1 MKSRLFYI
9 FIFICSS
16 MNLFGQNNPTE
27 FTYNEFLGYVKK
39 YHPLV
44 KQADL
49 KLNEAQANL
58 MQARGAF
65 DPKIEVDFNEKQF
78 KDNQYYSILNS
89 SFKIPTWYGIELKA
103 GFDNSEGI
111 YVNPENTL
119 PNSGLTSFGISVPV
133 GQGLFIN
140 QRMADLRKAKIAR
153 NLNVAERNLQAVEVI
168 YEASVSYMN
177 WKRSF
182 DEVKL
187 YETYLENALIR
198 YNGVSKLIEE
208 GDKPAIDSV
217 EAGIAVKTRRL
228 NLEDAKLK
236 LIKAKLELSNYL
248 WLENN
253 IPLELNDNLFPE
265 VTLSKTIKEV
275 LQINELGTIDIDN
288 HPKIQALDAKIAL
301 LKVDRKLKANALL
314 PKLDLSYNY
323 LSEPS
328 YIDNYR
334 FEDYKIGVNF
344 SFPIFL
350 RKERGSLKLADL
362 KIQDSEFGLQFE
374 RKSLENKIKSQQ
386 QEIVSLQKQQDYND
400 KLVKDFSTLLNAE
413 DRLFEMGE
421 SSLFVIN
428 SRENSLVSSQI
439 NEIVLENRYLI
450 AIIGLYKTLANPQ

>member
-1 MKSRLFYI
+1 MKSKLFYI

-49 KLNEAQANL
+49 KLSEAQANL

-168 YEASVSYMN
+168 YEASVSYVN
-177 WKRSF
+177 WKRSY

-236 LIKAKLELSNYL
+236 LTKAKLELSNYL

-253 IPLELNDNLFPE
+253 IPLELNDNLFPDA
-265 VTLSKTIKEV
+265 TLSKTIKEV
-275 LQINELGTIDIDN
+275 LQINELGTIDLDN

-350 RKERGSLKLADL
+350 RKERGSLKLAYL
-362 KIQDSEFGLQFE
+362 KIQDSEFGLQLE
-374 RKSLENKIKSQQ
+374 RKNLENKIKAQQ
-386 QEIVSLQKQQDYND
+386 QEITSLEKQREYIRKLIQDYN
-400 KLVKDFSTLLNAE
+400 TLLNAE

-428 SRENSLVSSQI
+428 SRENTLVSSQI
-439 NEIVLENRYLI
+439 NEIALENRYLN
-450 AIIGLYKTLANPQ
+450 AIIGLYKTLANPK